1 MSFAKEEGLLDLSPL
16 LTDGSTIKAN
26 ASNKRVFTR
35 EELEVLLKFV
45 DGEPEE
51 WAKQDAIEGKAF
63 GDLRGSKQL
72 PQRSKKTIQKAVR
85 YYLKKIKERGSVF
98 KEDIQ
103 PHTTAGKD
111 AGYLSIWRNDKI
123 YRRTFDP

>member
-1 MSFAKEEGLLDLSPL
+1 M
-16 LTDGSTIKAN
+16 
-26 ASNKRVFTR
+26 
-35 EELEVLLKFV
+35 EVLLEFV

-85 YYLKKIKERGSVF
+85 YYIKKIKERGSIF

-103 PHTTAGKD
+103 PHTATGKN

-123 YRRTFDP
+123 YRANL

>member
-1 MSFAKEEGLLDLSPL
+1 MGNVTGTLNVLMA
-16 LTDGSTIKAN
+16 
-26 ASNKRVFTR
+26 TR
-35 EELEVLLKFV
+35 EAKVRRVVFASSSSV
-45 DGEPEE
+45 YGESE
-51 WAKQDAIEGKAF
+51 
-63 GDLRGSKQL
+63 QL